1 MIYAKIASC
10 RIGWDDSLGAALDAV
25 SLTGVVVE

>member
-10 RIGWDDSLGAALDAV
+10 RKGWAVSLRAALDAV